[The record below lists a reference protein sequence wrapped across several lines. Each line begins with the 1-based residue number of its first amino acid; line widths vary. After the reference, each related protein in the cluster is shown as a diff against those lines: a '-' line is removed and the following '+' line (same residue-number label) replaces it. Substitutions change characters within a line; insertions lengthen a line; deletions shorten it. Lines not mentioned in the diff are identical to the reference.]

1 MQMTGGILLEEVQ
14 QVWIILL
21 QILRLQTD
29 FDNLLYRI
37 MQVGYR
43 YIVYVL
49 PLAILAGV
57 VFYFFQDCVNR
68 NQLRS
73 DFNEILSHIE
83 VQKREEYKLIKVR
96 KDNKLMIYR
105 QIRNID

>member
-14 QVWIILL
+14 QVWIIFL

-37 MQVGYR
+37 MQIGCR

-49 PLAILAGV
+49 PFSCPWWSCFL
-57 VFYFFQDCVNR
+57 FFQDCVNL
-68 NQLRS
+68 NQIRS
-73 DFNEILSHIE
+73 DFDEILSHIE
-83 VQKREEYKLIKVR
+83 VQKREEYKLIEVR
-96 KDNKLMIYR
+96 KDNKLKIYR